1 MEGESAALTRGAAK
15 LDFTTQK
22 ASQLTADGQA
32 KPGSAVLAAG
42 ASVRL
47 LEGFED
53 DALLIGSDSY
63 AIVRHFK
70 RHHGCGAAQNR
81 MIFAPP
87 LVSDGD
93 REPDRTVLRKFEC
106 IGQQVLKHLL

>member
-1 MEGESAALTRGAAK
+1 RGDATLPA
-15 LDFTTQK
+15 TTQK
-22 ASQLTADGQA
+22 ASHLPDAGDA
-32 KPGSAVLAAG
+32 KPRSAVLAAA

-47 LEGFED
+47 FEGFED

-63 AIVRHFK
+63 ARVRHFK
-70 RHHGCGAAQNR
+70 RRHRCGAAQNR